1 MCVCMPVSVYVHTRV
16 HESGV
21 RIRQITLIDLSP
33 VFMVICGFSDSI
45 F

>member
-1 MCVCMPVSVYVHTRV
+1 MRACMPVSVCVHTRV

-21 RIRQITLIDLSP
+21 RISQINPIELSP
-33 VFMVICGFSDSI
+33 VFMVICGFGDSI